1 MPRRRVTLRRYA
13 YTLQSKA
20 TEQRAAGEHL
30 LALQIPFPLAFPD
43 TAAPLYQRLGGL
55 SGAASKTVVGL
66 TVHRGFESLP
76 LRFSA

>member
-1 MPRRRVTLRRYA
+1 MPQRRVTLRRYA

-20 TEQRAAGEHL
+20 TEQRAAGSLFKFH
-30 LALQIPFPLAFPD
+30 FPWHSPD

-76 LRFSA
+76 SASERKK